1 MCGSTPWL
9 KWGLLGGMVS
19 LFCVW
24 GPWETLVPFVVTDQ
38 MSGTEFQLALV
49 FGAGGVGL
57 DHRVA
62 RDGAARRAAEA
73 SRSP

>member
-1 MCGSTPWL
+1 
-9 KWGLLGGMVS
+9 MVS

-49 FGAGGVGL
+49 FGAGGVGSII
-57 DHRVA
+57 
-62 RDGAARRAAEA
+62 A
-73 SRSP
+73 SLYMAQRGGLPAGHSP